1 MISEVIF
8 RDIHNSPINYLSS
21 VDYFNKCGS
30 IHFKSGVNIIVGNNG
45 SGKTTLLKLLRYY
58 CLCSDSIMSGNVSNK
73 LFDMYKI
80 KGDKG
85 ILLHDG
91 ISVISDYN
99 GAVFNLLDSSIL
111 HGNKSNVLSSAV
123 NFGLFY
129 NILNESSG
137 EGLMT
142 SIGTLFNIMFNE
154 KNINLDFPINWEA
167 DDSENSDSNT
177 MKRLLIDYYRKN
189 SFKYNGISAEKEYTV
204 LMDEPD
210 KNLDIHNLESIYNIL
225 REKKDGIQLIV
236 VINNP
241 LLIYR
246 LSKCSDINFIELT
259 DNYVNEVKKFVECE

>member
-21 VDYFNKCGS
+21 IEYFNRTAS
-30 IHFKSGVNIIVGNNG
+30 IEFKSGVNIIVGNNG
-45 SGKTTLLKLLRYY
+45 SGKSTLLKLLRYY

-80 KGDKG
+80 KGNKG

-99 GAVFNLLDSSIL
+99 GAVFNLLDSNSL
-111 HGNKSNVLSSAV
+111 HGNKNNVLSSAI

-129 NILNESSG
+129 NMLNESTG
-137 EGLMT
+137 EGLMS
-142 SIGTLFNIMFNE
+142 SIGVLFNTMFSN
-154 KNINLDFPINWEA
+154 NVNLDFPINWMA
-167 DDSENSDSNT
+167 DNSENSGNIMES
-177 MKRLLIDYYRKN
+177 LLIDYYRKN
-189 SFKYNGISAEKEYTV
+189 SFKYNGISSEKEYTV

-210 KNLDIHNLESIYNIL
+210 KNLDIHNLDSIYNIL
-225 REKKDGIQLIV
+225 REKKDGVQLIA

-246 LSKCSDINFIELT
+246 LSKCSDINFIEMA

>member
-1 MISEVIF
+1 MISDILF

-21 VDYFNKCGS
+21 IDYFNKCGS

-45 SGKTTLLKLLRYY
+45 SGKSTLLKLLRYY
-58 CLCSDSIMSGNVSNK
+58 CLCDDSIMSGNVSNK

-142 SIGTLFNIMFNE
+142 SIGTLFNIMFSD
-154 KNINLDFPINWEA
+154 KVNLDFPINWEA
-167 DDSENSDSNT
+167 DDSDDSGNT

-189 SFKYNGISAEKEYTV
+189 SFKYNGISSEKEYTV

-225 REKKDGIQLIV
+225 RERKDGVQLIV

-259 DNYVNEVKKFVECE
+259 DNYVNEVKKFVECK

>member
-21 VDYFNKCGS
+21 VDYFNRTAS
-30 IHFKSGVNIIVGNNG
+30 IEFKSGVNIIVGNNG
-45 SGKTTLLKLLRYY
+45 SGKSTLLNLLRYY
-58 CLCSDSIMSGNVSNK
+58 CLCSDSIMSGNVSDK

-80 KGDKG
+80 KGNKG

-99 GAVFNLLDSSIL
+99 GAVFNLLDSNSL
-111 HGNKSNVLSSAV
+111 HGNKNNVLSSAI

-129 NILNESSG
+129 NMLNESSG
-137 EGLMT
+137 ESVIS
-142 SIGTLFNIMFNE
+142 SIGTLFNTMFND

-189 SFKYNGISAEKEYTV
+189 SFKYNGISSEKEYTV

-210 KNLDIHNLESIYNIL
+210 KNLDINNLESIYNIL
-225 REKKDGIQLIV
+225 RERKDGVQLIV

-246 LSKCSDINFIELT
+246 LSKCSDINFIELS
-259 DNYVNEVKKFVECE
+259 DNYINEVKKFVECK

>member
-1 MISEVIF
+1 MISDILF

-58 CLCSDSIMSGNVSNK
+58 CLCDDSIMSGSASNK

-80 KGDKG
+80 KDNRG

-91 ISVISDYN
+91 INVISDYN
-99 GAVFNLLDSSIL
+99 GVVFNLLDSSIL
-111 HGNKSNVLSSAV
+111 HGNKSNVLSSDI

-142 SIGTLFNIMFNE
+142 SIGTLFNIMFND
-154 KNINLDFPINWEA
+154 KNVNLDFPINWEA

-177 MKRLLIDYYRKN
+177 TKRLLIDYYRKN

-225 REKKDGIQLIV
+225 RERKDGVQLIV

-246 LSKCSDINFIELT
+246 LSKCSDINFIEMT
-259 DNYVNEVKKFVECE
+259 DNYVNEVKKFVECK